1 MLTGGMLLGVLSTWV
16 TPTWLLGAGAG
27 LGLLVLALGYGLAW
41 ISSARLTAFLSDSLR
56 EGFLK
61 PVLILA
67 AVMTVLAAISSP
79 VVPVRDLVRSLV
91 RLPTAG
97 RLNLTETIAA
107 NATDQQVDLGVRPS
121 ELKELT
127 IEGDRDL
134 TIRLVQ
140 YGIIKEAKEG
150 KIQII
155 AGEPFTWSKA
165 RSENNLFYGEATV
178 MSVRNISGKPAQ
190 L

>member
-1 MLTGGMLLGVLSTWV
+1 MLTGGPLLGVLSTWV

-107 NATDQQVDLGVRPS
+107 NAAPIS
-121 ELKELT
+121 
-127 IEGDRDL
+127 
-134 TIRLVQ
+134 
-140 YGIIKEAKEG
+140 
-150 KIQII
+150 
-155 AGEPFTWSKA
+155 
-165 RSENNLFYGEATV
+165 RS
-178 MSVRNISGKPAQ
+178 ISACAPRS
-190 L
+190 